1 MTIRRDNRSF
11 NVKKQKM
18 RIEKDSLGTRPVPAA
33 AYYGI
38 ETVRAVENFPI
49 SGLGFHPDFIWALAV
64 IKKACALSNC
74 SLGRLDAR
82 HAQAIIKA
90 CNEVMEGIHN
100 GEFVTDALQSGAGVS
115 IHMNANEV
123 ITNRALEILGRKR
136 GDHASLHSH
145 DHVNM
150 GQSTNDVIPT
160 ALRLASL
167 KLLGEFRLVSQAL
180 EKALLKKAREFHTIV
195 KAGRTHL
202 QDAAPV
208 TLGQEFSGWAVQ
220 LQKGRQ
226 RLELLA
232 RGLLELGIG
241 GSAVGTGLNTSRR
254 YTQAVVRNLKKLTGF
269 PVKSVRN
276 LFAVMQNDADFAAV
290 SGALRDYSLSMI
302 QIANDLRLLSSGP
315 NTGLGEIRL
324 PALQP
329 GSSIMPGKVNPVIP
343 EVTVQVGFQVIGN
356 DTAIAFA
363 AASGECELN
372 VMRPVIIHNLL
383 QSFEILKNTLKILRM
398 RCVEGIQAD
407 REKCRQHAE
416 NSFGIAA
423 ALNPYI
429 GYSKAAE
436 CVKEA
441 LKKKQTLRQV
451 VLSKGLLSEKELARI
466 LSPVNLTRP
475 PK

>member
-1 MTIRRDNRSF
+1 M
-11 NVKKQKM
+11 KKQKT
-18 RIEKDSLGTRPVPAA
+18 RIEKDSLGTRPVPMA

-49 SGLGFHPDFIWALAV
+49 SGLRFHSDFIWALAL
-64 IKKACALSNC
+64 IKKACALSNR
-74 SLGRLDAR
+74 SLGRLDRPRAG
-82 HAQAIIKA
+82 AIVKA
-90 CNEVMEGIHN
+90 CDEVIAGTHN
-100 GEFVTDALQSGAGVS
+100 REFVTDALQSGAGVS

-123 ITNRALEILGRKR
+123 ITNRALEILGRKK
-136 GDHASLHSH
+136 GDHAFLHSH

-160 ALRLASL
+160 ALRLAAL
-167 KLLGEFRLVSQAL
+167 KLSGEFCAASLAL
-180 EKALLKKAREFHTIV
+180 EKSLMKKAREFQKIV

-202 QDAAPV
+202 QDAAPI

-220 LQKGRQ
+220 LQKGRE
-226 RLELLA
+226 RLGLLT

-254 YTQAVVRNLKKLTGF
+254 YTKAVVGNLKKLTGF
-269 PVKSVRN
+269 PVKSARN

-290 SGALRDYSLSMI
+290 SGALRDYALSMI

-315 NTGLGEIRL
+315 NTGFGEIRL

-343 EVTVQVGFQVIGN
+343 EVTAQVGFQVIGN

-372 VMRPVIIHNLL
+372 VMRPVIVHNLL
-383 QSFEILKNTLKILRM
+383 QSFEILKNTLKILRT
-398 RCVEGIQAD
+398 RCVDGIQAD
-407 REKCRQHAE
+407 RERCRYHAE

-436 CVKEA
+436 CVKGA
-441 LKKKQTLRQV
+441 LRTKQTLSQV
-451 VLSKGLLSEKELARI
+451 VISKGFMTQKQLQKI
-466 LSPVNLTRP
+466 LSPENLTRP

>member
-1 MTIRRDNRSF
+1 MKKHKTRTERDS
-11 NVKKQKM
+11 M
-18 RIEKDSLGTRPVPAA
+18 GERPVPSA

-64 IKKACALSNC
+64 IKKACALSNR
-74 SLGRLDAR
+74 SLRRLDGRRAG
-82 HAQAIIKA
+82 AIIKA
-90 CNEVMEGIHN
+90 CEEVMAGIHHR
-100 GEFVTDALQSGAGVS
+100 EFVTDALQSGAGVS
-115 IHMNANEV
+115 VHMNANEV
-123 ITNRALEILGRKR
+123 ITNRALEILGRKK
-136 GDHASLHSH
+136 GDHEHLHSH

-160 ALRLASL
+160 ALRLAAL
-167 KLLGEFRLVSQAL
+167 KIAGEFCASSRAL
-180 EKALLKKAREFHTIV
+180 EKSFAKKAHEFRAVV

-208 TLGQEFSGWAVQ
+208 TLGQEFSGWAAQ
-220 LQKGRQ
+220 LQKGRE
-226 RLELLA
+226 RLELLIP
-232 RGLLELGIG
+232 GLSEVGIG
-241 GSAVGTGLNTSRR
+241 GSAVGTGLNTSLR
-254 YTQAVVRNLKKLTGF
+254 YRKAVVQNLKKLTGF
-269 PVKSVRN
+269 PVKSARN
-276 LFAVMQNDADFAAV
+276 LFSVMQNDADFAAV

-315 NTGLGEIRL
+315 NTGFGEIRL

-343 EVTVQVGFQVIGN
+343 EVVAQVGYQVIGN

-383 QSFEILKNTLKILRM
+383 QSFEILKNTLKVLRT
-398 RCVEGIQAD
+398 RCVEGIEAD
-407 REKCRQHAE
+407 REKCRYNAE

-441 LKKKQTLRQV
+441 LKTKQTLRQV
-451 VLSKGLLSEKELARI
+451 VLSKGLLNEKELARI
-466 LSPVNLTRP
+466 LSPGNLTQP

>member
-1 MTIRRDNRSF
+1 M
-11 NVKKQKM
+11 KKQKT
-18 RIEKDSLGTRPVPAA
+18 RTERDSLGTRPVPAA

-38 ETVRAVENFPI
+38 ETVRAVENFPV
-49 SGLGFHPDFIWALAV
+49 SGLSFHPDFIWALAA

-74 SLGRLDAR
+74 SLGRLDGRRAR
-82 HAQAIIKA
+82 AIIQA
-90 CNEVMEGIHN
+90 CGEVMAGKHDSQ
-100 GEFVTDALQSGAGVS
+100 FVTDALQAGAGVS

-123 ITNRALEILGRKR
+123 ITNRALEILGRRK
-136 GDHASLHSH
+136 GDHSYLHSH

-167 KLLGEFRLVSQAL
+167 KLAKEFRLASQAL
-180 EKALLKKAREFHTIV
+180 EAALIKKALEFRGIV

-220 LQKGRQ
+220 LQKGRE
-226 RLELLA
+226 RLELLL

-241 GSAVGTGLNTSRR
+241 GSAVGTGLNTSLR
-254 YTQAVVRNLKKLTGF
+254 YTKAVVANLKKLTGF
-269 PVKSVRN
+269 PVKSARN
-276 LFAVMQNDADFAAV
+276 FFSVMQNDADFAAV
-290 SGALRDYSLSMI
+290 SGALRDYALSMI

-315 NTGLGEIRL
+315 NTGFGEICL

-383 QSFEILKNTLKILRM
+383 QSFEILKNTLKILRT
-398 RCVEGIQAD
+398 RCVEGIRAD
-407 REKCRQHAE
+407 REKCRSYAE
-416 NSFGIAA
+416 SSFGIAA

-441 LKKKQTLRQV
+441 VRTKRTLRQV
-451 VLSKGLLSEKELARI
+451 VLSKGLMGEKELARI
-466 LSPVNLTRP
+466 LSPENLTQP

>member
-1 MTIRRDNRSF
+1 M
-11 NVKKQKM
+11 KKKKTRM
-18 RIEKDSLGTRPVPAA
+18 EKDSLGTRPVPAA

-38 ETVRAVENFPI
+38 ETVRALENFPV

-64 IKKACALSNC
+64 IKKACALSNR
-74 SLGRLDAR
+74 SLGRLDSRRAG
-82 HAQAIIKA
+82 AIVKA
-90 CNEVMEGIHN
+90 CNEVMAGIHN

-123 ITNRALEILGRKR
+123 ITNRALEILGRKK
-136 GDHASLHSH
+136 GDHVSLHSH

-160 ALRLASL
+160 ALRLAAL
-167 KLLGEFRLVSQAL
+167 KLSGEFRLVSQAL
-180 EKALLKKAREFHTIV
+180 ERALMEKAREFRKIV

-202 QDAAPV
+202 QDAAPI
-208 TLGQEFSGWAVQ
+208 TMGQEFSGWAVQ

-241 GSAVGTGLNTSRR
+241 GSAVGTGLNTSLR

-269 PVKSVRN
+269 PVKRARN

-383 QSFEILKNTLKILRM
+383 QSFEILKNTLRILRT
-398 RCVEGIQAD
+398 RCVEGIRVD

-436 CVKEA
+436 CVQEA
-441 LKKKQTLRQV
+441 LRKKQTLRQV
-451 VLSKGLLSEKELARI
+451 ILSKGLLSEKELARI
-466 LSPVNLTRP
+466 LSPGNLTRP
-475 PK
+475 SK

>member
-1 MTIRRDNRSF
+1 M
-11 NVKKQKM
+11 KKQKT

-38 ETVRAVENFPI
+38 ETVRAIENFPV
-49 SGLGFHPDFIWALAV
+49 SGLGFHQDFIWALAV
-64 IKKACALSNC
+64 IKKACALSNR
-74 SLGRLDAR
+74 SLGRLDSRRAG
-82 HAQAIIKA
+82 AVVKA
-90 CNEVMEGIHN
+90 CDEVMAGIHN
-100 GEFVTDALQSGAGVS
+100 SEFVTDALQSGAGLS
-115 IHMNANEV
+115 IQMNANEV
-123 ITNRALEILGRKR
+123 ITNRALEILGHER
-136 GDHASLHSH
+136 GDHSYLHSH

-160 ALRLASL
+160 ALRLAAL
-167 KLLGEFRLVSQAL
+167 KLSREFRSTSQAL
-180 EKALLKKAREFHTIV
+180 EKALMKKAKEFRDIV

-208 TLGQEFSGWAVQ
+208 TLGQEFAGWAVQ
-220 LQKGRQ
+220 LQKGRE
-226 RLELLA
+226 RLELLS

-254 YTQAVVRNLKKLTGF
+254 YTKAVVQNLKKLTGF
-269 PVKSVRN
+269 PVKSARN
-276 LFAVMQNDADFAAV
+276 LFSVMQNDADFAAV

-315 NTGLGEIRL
+315 NTGFGEIRL
-324 PALQP
+324 PILQP

-383 QSFEILKNTLKILRM
+383 QSLEILKNTLRILRT

-407 REKCRQHAE
+407 REKCRYYAE

-429 GYSKAAE
+429 GYSRAAE

-441 LKKKQTLRQV
+441 LKTKRTLGQV

-466 LSPVNLTRP
+466 LSPENLTLP

>member
-1 MTIRRDNRSF
+1 M
-11 NVKKQKM
+11 KKQKT
-18 RIEKDSLGTRPVPAA
+18 RIEKDSLGTKPVPSA

-38 ETVRAVENFPI
+38 ETVRAIENFPI
-49 SGLGFHPDFIWALAV
+49 SGLKFHPDFIWALAV
-64 IKKACALSNC
+64 IKKACALSNR
-74 SLGRLDAR
+74 SLGRLDSRRAG
-82 HAQAIIKA
+82 AIIKS
-90 CNEVMEGIHN
+90 CDEVMSGIHDS
-100 GEFVTDALQSGAGVS
+100 EFVTDALQSGAGVS

-123 ITNRALEILGRKR
+123 ITNRALEILGRKK
-136 GDHASLHSH
+136 GDHAYLHSH

-160 ALRLASL
+160 ALRLAAL
-167 KLLGEFRLVSQAL
+167 KLAKKFRTASESLEESLMKKAHEFRS
-180 EKALLKKAREFHTIV
+180 IV

-208 TLGQEFSGWAVQ
+208 TLGQEFAGWAVQ
-220 LQKGRQ
+220 LQKGRE
-226 RLELLA
+226 RLELLTQ
-232 RGLLELGIG
+232 GLFELGIG
-241 GSAVGTGLNTSRR
+241 GSAVGTGLNTSLR
-254 YTQAVVRNLKKLTGF
+254 YTKAVVWNLKKLTGF
-269 PVKSVRN
+269 PVKSARN
-276 LFAVMQNDADFAAV
+276 LFSVMQNDADFAAV

-302 QIANDLRLLSSGP
+302 QISNDLRLLSSGP
-315 NTGLGEIRL
+315 NTGFGEIRL

-343 EVTVQVGFQVIGN
+343 EVAVQVGFQVIGN

-383 QSFEILKNTLKILRM
+383 QSFEILRNTVEVLRTH
-398 RCVEGIQAD
+398 CVEGIQAD
-407 REKCRQHAE
+407 HEKCRYYAE
-416 NSFGIAA
+416 RSFGIAA

-441 LKKKQTLRQV
+441 IKTKRTLLQV
-451 VLSKGLLSEKELARI
+451 VLSKGLLSEKELTRI
-466 LSPVNLTRP
+466 LSPENLTQP

>member
-1 MTIRRDNRSF
+1 M
-11 NVKKQKM
+11 KKQKT
-18 RIEKDSLGTRPVPAA
+18 RIEKDSLGTRPVPAD

-38 ETVRAVENFPI
+38 ETVRAVENFPV
-49 SGLGFHPDFIWALAV
+49 SGLRFHSDFIWALAV
-64 IKKACALSNC
+64 IKKACALANRA
-74 SLGRLDAR
+74 LGRLEGRRA
-82 HAQAIIKA
+82 AAIVKA
-90 CNEVMEGIHN
+90 CEEVMAGRHE

-115 IHMNANEV
+115 VHMNTNEV
-123 ITNRALEILGRKR
+123 LTNRALEILGRKK
-136 GDHASLHSH
+136 GDHAYLHSH

-150 GQSTNDVIPT
+150 GQSTNDVVPT
-160 ALRLASL
+160 ALRLAAL
-167 KLLGEFRLVSQAL
+167 KLSREFWKASFEL
-180 EKALLKKAREFHTIV
+180 EKALLKKSKAFGKIV

-208 TLGQEFSGWAVQ
+208 TLGQEFGGWANQ
-220 LQKGRQ
+220 LRKARGR
-226 RLELLA
+226 LVLMTA
-232 RGLLELGIG
+232 GLLELGIG
-241 GSAVGTGLNTSRR
+241 GSAVGTGLNTSLR
-254 YTQAVVRNLKKLTGF
+254 YRTKVIANLKKITGF
-269 PVKSVRN
+269 SVKSAPD

-290 SGALRDYSLSMI
+290 SGALRDYSLSLI
-302 QIANDLRLLSSGP
+302 QIANDLRLMSSGP
-315 NTGLGEIRL
+315 NTGFGEIRL

-343 EVTVQVGFQVIGN
+343 EVVAQVGYQVIGN

-383 QSFEILKNTLKILRM
+383 QSFEILKNTLVILRT
-398 RCVEGIQAD
+398 RCVEGIEAD
-407 REKCRQHAE
+407 RARCRQYAE
-416 NSFGIAA
+416 SSFGIAA

-441 LKKKQTLRQV
+441 IQTKQTLRQV

-466 LSPVNLTRP
+466 LSPENLTQP

>member
-1 MTIRRDNRSF
+1 M
-11 NVKKQKM
+11 KKQKT
-18 RIEKDSLGTRPVPAA
+18 RIEKDSLGTKPVPAA

-38 ETVRAVENFPI
+38 ETVRAIENFPV

-64 IKKACALSNC
+64 IKKACALSNR
-74 SLGRLDAR
+74 SLGRLDGR
-82 HAQAIIKA
+82 RVGAIVKA
-90 CNEVMEGIHN
+90 CNEVIAGIHDS
-100 GEFVTDALQSGAGVS
+100 EFVTDALQSGAGVS

-123 ITNRALEILGRKR
+123 ITNRALEILGRKK
-136 GDHASLHSH
+136 GDHGFLHSH

-160 ALRLASL
+160 ALRLAAL
-167 KLLGEFRLVSQAL
+167 KLSGEFRSASQAL
-180 EKALLKKAREFHTIV
+180 EKALMEKALEFRRIV

-220 LQKGRQ
+220 LQKGRE
-226 RLELLA
+226 RLELLT

-241 GSAVGTGLNTSRR
+241 GSAVGTGLNTSLR
-254 YTQAVVRNLKKLTGF
+254 YTKVVVQNLKKLTGF
-269 PVKSVRN
+269 PVKRARN

-290 SGALRDYSLSMI
+290 SGVLRDYSLSMI

-324 PALQP
+324 PVLQP

-343 EVTVQVGFQVIGN
+343 EVAVQVGFQVIGN
-356 DTAIAFA
+356 DTAVAFA

-383 QSFEILKNTLKILRM
+383 QSFEILKNTLKILRT
-398 RCVEGIQAD
+398 RCVEGIRVD
-407 REKCRQHAE
+407 REKCRYYAE
-416 NSFGIAA
+416 RSFGIAA

-441 LKKKQTLRQV
+441 LKTKQTLCQV

-466 LSPVNLTRP
+466 LSPENLTQP

>member
-1 MTIRRDNRSF
+1 MKNEKT
-11 NVKKQKM
+11 
-18 RIEKDSLGTRPVPAA
+18 RIEKDSLGTRPVPAS

-49 SGLGFHPDFIWALAV
+49 SGLRFHSGFIWALAV
-64 IKKACALSNC
+64 IKKACALANG
-74 SLGRLDAR
+74 SLGRLDRRRAD
-82 HAQAIIKA
+82 AIVRA
-90 CNEVMEGIHN
+90 CGEVMTGKHH

-115 IHMNANEV
+115 VHMNANEV

-136 GDHASLHSH
+136 GDHAFLHSH

-160 ALRLASL
+160 ALRLAAL
-167 KLLGEFRLVSQAL
+167 KLSREFCAASLGL
-180 EKALLKKAREFHTIV
+180 EKSLIKKAREFRSVV

-208 TLGQEFSGWAVQ
+208 TLGQEFGGWAVQ
-220 LQKGRQ
+220 LQKGRE

-232 RGLLELGIG
+232 RQGLLELGIG
-241 GSAVGTGLNTSRR
+241 GSAVGTGLNTSLR
-254 YTQAVVRNLKKLTGF
+254 YRKRVVQNLKRITGF
-269 PVKSVRN
+269 PVRSARN

-290 SGALRDYSLSMI
+290 SGTLRDYALSLI
-302 QIANDLRLLSSGP
+302 QIANDLRLLGSGP
-315 NTGLGEIRL
+315 NTGFGEIRL

-343 EVTVQVGFQVIGN
+343 EVVAQVGYQVIGN

-383 QSFEILKNTLKILRM
+383 QSFEILRNAVAVLRA
-398 RCVEGIQAD
+398 RCVEGIEAD
-407 REKCRQHAE
+407 REKCRHYAE
-416 NSFGIAA
+416 SSFGIAA

-441 LKKKQTLRQV
+441 VRTKRTLRQV
-451 VLSKGLLSEKELARI
+451 VLSKGFLSEKELRRI
-466 LSPVNLTRP
+466 LSPENLTRP

>member
-1 MTIRRDNRSF
+1 M
-11 NVKKQKM
+11 KKQKT
-18 RIEKDSLGTRPVPAA
+18 RIEKDSLGARPVPAA

-38 ETVRAVENFPI
+38 ETVRAIENFPV
-49 SGLGFHPDFIWALAV
+49 SGLGFHSDFIWALAV
-64 IKKACALSNC
+64 IKKACALSNR
-74 SLGRLDAR
+74 SLGRLDNRRAG
-82 HAQAIIKA
+82 AICKA
-90 CNEVMEGIHN
+90 CDEVMSGIHN

-123 ITNRALEILGRKR
+123 ITNRALEILGREK
-136 GDHASLHSH
+136 GDHSFLHSH

-160 ALRLASL
+160 ALRLAAL
-167 KLLGEFRLVSQAL
+167 KLSKEFRVASQDL
-180 EKALLKKAREFHTIV
+180 EKTLIKKAKQFRNIV

-208 TLGQEFSGWAVQ
+208 TLGQEFAGWAVQ
-220 LQKGRQ
+220 LQKGRE
-226 RLELLA
+226 RLELLS

-254 YTQAVVRNLKKLTGF
+254 YTKAVIGNLKKLTGF
-269 PVKSVRN
+269 PVKSARN

-290 SGALRDYSLSMI
+290 SGVLRDYSLSMI

-315 NTGLGEIRL
+315 NTGFGEIRL

-343 EVTVQVGFQVIGN
+343 EVAAQVGYQVIGN

-383 QSFEILKNTLKILRM
+383 QSFEILKNTLKILRT

-407 REKCRQHAE
+407 REKCRYYAE

-441 LKKKQTLRQV
+441 LKTKRTLCQV
-451 VLSKGLLSEKELARI
+451 VLSKGLMSEKKLARI
-466 LSPVNLTRP
+466 LSPENLTRP

>member
-1 MTIRRDNRSF
+1 M
-11 NVKKQKM
+11 KKQKT

-33 AYYGI
+33 AHYGI
-38 ETVRAVENFPI
+38 ETVRAIENFPI

-64 IKKACALSNC
+64 VKKACALSNC
-74 SLGRLDAR
+74 SLGRLDSRRAR
-82 HAQAIIKA
+82 AIIKA
-90 CNEVMEGIHN
+90 CDEMMTGIHDR
-100 GEFVTDALQSGAGVS
+100 EFMTDALQSGAGVS

-123 ITNRALEILGRKR
+123 ITNRALEILGRKK
-136 GDHASLHSH
+136 GDHSYLHSH

-160 ALRLASL
+160 ALRLAAL
-167 KLLGEFRLVSQAL
+167 KLLGEFRLASQEL
-180 EKALLKKAREFHTIV
+180 EKALMKKAREFCNIV

-208 TLGQEFSGWAVQ
+208 TLGQEFAGWAVQ
-220 LQKGRQ
+220 LQKGRE
-226 RLELLA
+226 RLELLTP
-232 RGLLELGIG
+232 GLLELGIG
-241 GSAVGTGLNTSRR
+241 GSAVGTGLNTSLR
-254 YTQAVVRNLKKLTGF
+254 YTRTVVRNLKKLTGF
-269 PVKSVRN
+269 PVKGARN
-276 LFAVMQNDADFAAV
+276 LFTVMQNDADFAAV

-315 NTGLGEIRL
+315 NTGFSEIRL
-324 PALQP
+324 PVLQP
-329 GSSIMPGKVNPVIP
+329 GSSIMPGKVNPVVP
-343 EVTVQVGFQVIGN
+343 EVTVQVGYQVIGN
-356 DTAIAFA
+356 DTTIAIA

-383 QSFEILKNTLKILRM
+383 QSFEILKNTLKVLRT

-407 REKCRQHAE
+407 REKCRYYAE

-441 LKKKQTLRQV
+441 LRTRRTLRHV
-451 VLSKGLLSEKELARI
+451 VLSKGLLSEEQLTRI
-466 LSPVNLTRP
+466 LSPENLTQP
-475 PK
+475 QK

>member
-1 MTIRRDNRSF
+1 MISNG
-11 NVKKQKM
+11 VKKKKT
-18 RIEKDSLGTRPVPAA
+18 RIEKDSLGTRPVPAS

-64 IKKACALSNC
+64 IKKACALSNR
-74 SLGRLDAR
+74 SLGRLDGRRAG
-82 HAQAIIKA
+82 AIIKA
-90 CNEVMEGIHN
+90 CDEVMAGIHH
-100 GEFVTDALQSGAGVS
+100 GEFMTDALQSGAGVS

-123 ITNRALEILGRKR
+123 ITNRALEILGRKK
-136 GDHASLHSH
+136 GDHSYLHSH

-160 ALRLASL
+160 ALRLAAL
-167 KLLGEFRLVSQAL
+167 KLSKEFRAASQTL
-180 EKALLKKAREFHTIV
+180 EKTLTKKAKEFRTIV

-208 TLGQEFSGWAVQ
+208 TLGQEFSGWSFQ
-220 LQKGRQ
+220 LQKGRE
-226 RLELLA
+226 RLELLT

-241 GSAVGTGLNTSRR
+241 GSAVGTGLNTSLR
-254 YTQAVVRNLKKLTGF
+254 YTKAVVGNLKKLTGF
-269 PVKSVRN
+269 PVKGARN

-290 SGALRDYSLSMI
+290 SGALRDYSLSLI

-315 NTGLGEIRL
+315 NTGFGEIRL

-383 QSFEILKNTLKILRM
+383 QSFEILKNTLTILRT

-407 REKCRQHAE
+407 REKCRYYAE

-441 LKKKQTLRQV
+441 TKTKRTLSQV
-451 VLSKGLLSEKELARI
+451 VLSKGLMSEKELARI
-466 LSPVNLTRP
+466 LSPENLTQ
-475 PK
+475 PKK

>member
-1 MTIRRDNRSF
+1 M
-11 NVKKQKM
+11 KKQKT
-18 RIEKDSLGTRPVPAA
+18 RIEKDSLGTRPVPAT

-38 ETVRAVENFPI
+38 ETIRAVENFPI
-49 SGLGFHPDFIWALAV
+49 SGLRFHPDFIWALAV
-64 IKKACALSNC
+64 IKKACALSNR
-74 SLGRLDAR
+74 SLGRLDRRRAG
-82 HAQAIIKA
+82 AIVKA
-90 CNEVMEGIHN
+90 CDEVMAGIHN

-123 ITNRALEILGRKR
+123 VTNRALEILGRKK
-136 GDHASLHSH
+136 GDHSFLHSH

-160 ALRLASL
+160 ALRLAAL
-167 KLLGEFRLVSQAL
+167 KLSKEFRTVSQRL
-180 EKALLKKAREFHTIV
+180 EKALLKKAKEFRTVV

-208 TLGQEFSGWAVQ
+208 TLGQEFAGWAVQ
-220 LQKGRQ
+220 LEKGRE
-226 RLELLA
+226 RLELLLS
-232 RGLLELGIG
+232 GLLELGIG
-241 GSAVGTGLNTSRR
+241 GSAVGTGLNTSVR
-254 YTQAVVRNLKKLTGF
+254 YRKAVVQNLKKLTGF
-269 PVKSVRN
+269 PVKSARN

-315 NTGLGEIRL
+315 GTGFGEIRL
-324 PALQP
+324 PTLQP

-343 EVTVQVGFQVIGN
+343 EVVAQVGYQVIGN

-383 QSFEILKNTLKILRM
+383 QSFEILNNTLKVLKT
-398 RCVEGIQAD
+398 RCVDGIQAD
-407 REKCRQHAE
+407 REKCRYYAE
-416 NSFGIAA
+416 SSFGIAA
-423 ALNPYI
+423 ALNPHI

-441 LKKKQTLRQV
+441 IQTKRTLRQV
-451 VLSKGLLSEKELARI
+451 VLSKGLLSEKDLARI
-466 LSPVNLTRP
+466 LSPGNLTQP

>member
-1 MTIRRDNRSF
+1 M
-11 NVKKQKM
+11 KKS
-18 RIEKDSLGTRPVPAA
+18 RTRVETDSLGTRPVPAE

-38 ETVRAVENFPI
+38 ETVRAVENFPV
-49 SGLGFHPDFIWALAV
+49 SGLGFHQDFLWALAA
-64 IKKACALSNC
+64 IKKACALANR
-74 SLGRLDAR
+74 SLKRLDGRRAG
-82 HAQAIIKA
+82 AILKA
-90 CNEVMEGIHN
+90 CDEVMSGKHCDH
-100 GEFVTDALQSGAGVS
+100 FVTDALQSGAGVS
-115 IHMNANEV
+115 AHMNMNEV

-136 GDHASLHSH
+136 GDHTFLHSH

-160 ALRLASL
+160 ALRLAAL
-167 KLLGEFRLVSQAL
+167 KLSKEFCAASLAL
-180 EKALLKKAREFHTIV
+180 EKALMRKAKAFRGIV

-208 TLGQEFSGWAVQ
+208 TLGQEFAGWAVQ
-220 LQKGRQ
+220 LQKGRE
-226 RLELLA
+226 RLELLT
-232 RGLLELGIG
+232 RGLWELGIG
-241 GSAVGTGLNTSRR
+241 GSAVGTGLNTSVR
-254 YTQAVVRNLKKLTGF
+254 YTKAVVGNLKKLTGF
-269 PVKSVRN
+269 PVKSARN

-315 NTGLGEIRL
+315 NTGFGEIRL

-343 EVTVQVGFQVIGN
+343 EVVAQVGYQVIGN

-383 QSFEILKNTLKILRM
+383 QSFEILKNTVTILRT
-398 RCVEGIQAD
+398 RCVQGIQAD
-407 REKCRQHAE
+407 REKCRYYAE

-441 LKKKQTLRQV
+441 IRSKKTLRQV
-451 VLSKGLLSEKELARI
+451 VISKGFMNEKELAKI
-466 LSPVNLTRP
+466 LSPENLTRP
-475 PK
+475 PR

>member
-1 MTIRRDNRSF
+1 M
-11 NVKKQKM
+11 KKQKT
-18 RIEKDSLGTRPVPAA
+18 RIEKDSLGARSVPAA

-38 ETVRAVENFPI
+38 ETMRAIENFPV

-64 IKKACALSNC
+64 IKKACALSNR
-74 SLGRLDAR
+74 SLGCLDSRRAG
-82 HAQAIIKA
+82 AIIKA
-90 CNEVMEGIHN
+90 CEEVMAGIHN

-123 ITNRALEILGRKR
+123 ITNRALEILGRKK
-136 GDHASLHSH
+136 GDHSFLHSH

-160 ALRLASL
+160 ALRLAAL
-167 KLLGEFRLVSQAL
+167 KLSKEFRFVSKAL
-180 EKALLKKAREFHTIV
+180 EKTLMEKAREFRSIV

-208 TLGQEFSGWAVQ
+208 MLGQEFAGWAVQ
-220 LQKGRQ
+220 LQKGRE
-226 RLELLA
+226 RLELLT

-241 GSAVGTGLNTSRR
+241 GSAVGTGLNTSLR
-254 YTQAVVRNLKKLTGF
+254 YTKAVVVNLKKLTGF
-269 PVKSVRN
+269 QVRSARN

-315 NTGLGEIRL
+315 NTGFGEIRL
-324 PALQP
+324 PVLQP

-343 EVTVQVGFQVIGN
+343 EVAVQVGYQVIGN

-383 QSFEILKNTLKILRM
+383 QSFEILKNTLNILRT
-398 RCVEGIQAD
+398 RCVEGIQAN
-407 REKCRQHAE
+407 RGKCRYYAE

-441 LKKKQTLRQV
+441 TKTKRSLRQV
-451 VLSKGLLSEKELARI
+451 VISKGFMNEKQLQKI
-466 LSPVNLTRP
+466 LSPENLTRP
-475 PK
+475 SK

>member
-1 MTIRRDNRSF
+1 MT
-11 NVKKQKM
+11 KKKT
-18 RIEKDSLGTRPVPAA
+18 RIEKDSLGTRLVPAA

-38 ETVRAVENFPI
+38 ETVRAVENFPV
-49 SGLGFHPDFIWALAV
+49 SGLGFHPDFIGALAM
-64 IKKACALSNC
+64 IKKACALANR
-74 SLGRLDAR
+74 SLGRLDSRRAG
-82 HAQAIIKA
+82 AILKA
-90 CNEVMEGIHN
+90 CDEVMAGIHH

-115 IHMNANEV
+115 VHMNANEV
-123 ITNRALEILGRKR
+123 ITNRALEILGRKK
-136 GDHASLHSH
+136 GDHAHLHSH

-160 ALRLASL
+160 ALRLAAL
-167 KLLGEFRLVSQAL
+167 KLSEEFCAASRAL
-180 EKALLKKAREFHTIV
+180 EDALMKKAKEFCKIV

-208 TLGQEFSGWAVQ
+208 TLGQEFSGWSVQ
-220 LQKGRQ
+220 LQK
-226 RLELLA
+226 A
-232 RGLLELGIG
+232 RGRVVLMVAGLLDLGIG
-241 GSAVGTGLNTSRR
+241 GSAVGTGLNTSLR
-254 YTQAVVRNLKKLTGF
+254 YTKAVVQNLKKITGF
-269 PVKSVRN
+269 PVKSARN

-290 SGALRDYSLSMI
+290 SGALRDYSLSLI

-315 NTGLGEIRL
+315 NTGFGEIRL

-343 EVTVQVGFQVIGN
+343 EVAAQVGFQVIGN

-383 QSFEILKNTLKILRM
+383 QSFEILKNTLQILKT
-398 RCVEGIQAD
+398 RCIEGIQAD
-407 REKCRQHAE
+407 RERCRCNAE
-416 NSFGIAA
+416 ASFGIAA

-441 LKKKQTLRQV
+441 IKTKQTLRQV
-451 VLSKGLLSEKELARI
+451 VLSKGFLNEKQLSKI
-466 LSPVNLTRP
+466 LSPENLTRP
-475 PK
+475 QK

>member
-1 MTIRRDNRSF
+1 MKKT
-11 NVKKQKM
+11 KKQKT
-18 RIEKDSLGTRPVPAA
+18 RIEKDSLGTRPVPAT

-49 SGLGFHPDFIWALAV
+49 SGLRFHPAFTWALAV
-64 IKKACALSNC
+64 IKKACATANL

-82 HAQAIIKA
+82 RAKAILRA
-90 CNEVMEGIHN
+90 CDEVMAGLHN

-115 IHMNANEV
+115 AHMNANEV
-123 ITNRALEILGRKR
+123 ITNRALEILGRPK
-136 GDHASLHSH
+136 GDHAFLHSH

-150 GQSTNDVIPT
+150 GQSTNDVVPT
-160 ALRLASL
+160 ALRLAAL
-167 KLLGEFRLVSQAL
+167 KLSVEFRAASHGL
-180 EKALLKKAREFHTIV
+180 EKALEEKAKEFRNVV

-208 TLGQEFSGWAVQ
+208 TLGQAFAGWAAQ
-220 LQKGRQ
+220 LEKGRE
-226 RLELLA
+226 RLELLLG
-232 RGLLELGIG
+232 GLLELGIG
-241 GSAVGTGLNTSRR
+241 GSAVGTGLNTSLR
-254 YTQAVVRNLKKLTGF
+254 YRKAVVQNLKKMTGF
-269 PVKSVRN
+269 HVKSARN

-290 SGALRDYSLSMI
+290 SGALRDYSLSLI

-315 NTGLGEIRL
+315 NTGFGEIRL

-343 EVTVQVGFQVIGN
+343 EVTAQVGYQVIGN
-356 DTAIAFA
+356 DAAIAFA

-383 QSFEILKNTLKILRM
+383 QSFEILKNTLNVLNT
-398 RCVEGIQAD
+398 RCVKGIEAD
-407 REKCRQHAE
+407 REKCRYYAE
-416 NSFGIAA
+416 SSFGIAA

-441 LKKKQTLRQV
+441 IKSKRTLRQV
-451 VLSKGLLSEKELARI
+451 VLDKGLLTKEALARI
-466 LSPVNLTRP
+466 LSPENLTQP

>member
-1 MTIRRDNRSF
+1 M
-11 NVKKQKM
+11 KKQKT
-18 RIEKDSLGTRPVPAA
+18 RIEKDSLGTRPVPAR

-38 ETVRAVENFPI
+38 ETVRAVENFPV
-49 SGLGFHPDFIWALAV
+49 SGLGFHSDFIRALAV
-64 IKKACALSNC
+64 IKKACALANR
-74 SLGRLDAR
+74 SLGRLDGRRAG
-82 HAQAIIKA
+82 AIIKA
-90 CNEVMEGIHN
+90 CDEVMAGMHR

-115 IHMNANEV
+115 VHMNANEV
-123 ITNRALEILGRKR
+123 ITNRALEILGRKK
-136 GDHASLHSH
+136 GDHGFLHSH

-160 ALRLASL
+160 ALRLAAL
-167 KLLGEFRLVSQAL
+167 KLSSEFCAASQAL
-180 EKALLKKAREFHTIV
+180 EQALMKKALEFSSIV

-208 TLGQEFSGWAVQ
+208 TLGQEFGGWAHQ
-220 LQKGRQ
+220 LQK
-226 RLELLA
+226 A
-232 RGLLELGIG
+232 RGRVVLMVAGLLDLGIG
-241 GSAVGTGLNTSRR
+241 GSAVGTGLNTSLR
-254 YTQAVVRNLKKLTGF
+254 YTKEVVRNLKRITGF
-269 PVKSVRN
+269 PVRSARD

-315 NTGLGEIRL
+315 NTGFGEIRL

-343 EVTVQVGFQVIGN
+343 EVAAQVGYQVIGN
-356 DTAIAFA
+356 DAAIAFA

-383 QSFEILKNTLKILRM
+383 QSFEILKNTVRLLAEK
-398 RCVEGIQAD
+398 CVRGITAD
-407 REKCRQHAE
+407 KEKCREYAE
-416 NSFGIAA
+416 KSFGIAA
-423 ALNPYI
+423 ALNPHL

-436 CVKEA
+436 CVKDA
-441 LKKKQTLRQV
+441 LKTGRTLRQV

-466 LSPVNLTRP
+466 LSPEHLTQP

>member
-1 MTIRRDNRSF
+1 M
-11 NVKKQKM
+11 KKQKM
-18 RIEKDSLGTRPVPAA
+18 RIEKDSLGTRPVPAS

-38 ETVRAVENFPI
+38 ETVRAVENFPV

-64 IKKACALSNC
+64 IKKACALSNR
-74 SLGRLDAR
+74 SLGRLDSRRAG
-82 HAQAIIKA
+82 AIIKA
-90 CNEVMEGIHN
+90 CDEVMSGTHG

-115 IHMNANEV
+115 VHMNTNEV

-136 GDHASLHSH
+136 GDHSYLHSH

-160 ALRLASL
+160 ALRLAAL
-167 KLLGEFRLVSQAL
+167 KLSKEFCVASQEL
-180 EKALLKKAREFHTIV
+180 EKALMKKAKEFRNIV

-208 TLGQEFSGWAVQ
+208 TLGQEFAGWAVQ

-226 RLELLA
+226 RLELLDN
-232 RGLLELGIG
+232 GLLELGIG
-241 GSAVGTGLNTSRR
+241 GSAVGTGLNTSLR
-254 YTQAVVRNLKKLTGF
+254 YTKMVVQNLKKLTAF
-269 PVKSVRN
+269 PVKSARN

-315 NTGLGEIRL
+315 NTGFGEIRL

-343 EVTVQVGFQVIGN
+343 EVVAQVGYQVIGN

-383 QSFEILKNTLKILRM
+383 QSFEILKNTLRILKT

-407 REKCRQHAE
+407 REKCRYYAE

-441 LKKKQTLRQV
+441 LKTKRTLCQV
-451 VLSKGLLSEKELARI
+451 ILAKGLMSEKKLARI
-466 LSPVNLTRP
+466 LSPENLTQP

>member
-1 MTIRRDNRSF
+1 M
-11 NVKKQKM
+11 KKQKT
-18 RIEKDSLGTRPVPAA
+18 RIEKDSLGARPVPAA

-38 ETVRAVENFPI
+38 ETVRAVENFPV
-49 SGLGFHPDFIWALAV
+49 SGLSFHPDFIWALAA

-74 SLGRLDAR
+74 SLGRLDGRRAR
-82 HAQAIIKA
+82 AIIRA
-90 CNEVMEGIHN
+90 CGEVMAGKHDSQ
-100 GEFVTDALQSGAGVS
+100 FVTDALQAGAGVS

-123 ITNRALEILGRKR
+123 ITNRALEILGRKK
-136 GDHASLHSH
+136 GDHAYLHSH

-167 KLLGEFRLVSQAL
+167 KLAKEFRSASQTLEAALV
-180 EKALLKKAREFHTIV
+180 KKAREFRGIV

-208 TLGQEFSGWAVQ
+208 TLGQEFSGWADQ
-220 LQKGRQ
+220 LQKGRE
-226 RLELLA
+226 RLELLM

-241 GSAVGTGLNTSRR
+241 GSAVGTGLNTSLR
-254 YTQAVVRNLKKLTGF
+254 YTKAVVANLKKLTGF
-269 PVKSVRN
+269 PVKSARN

-290 SGALRDYSLSMI
+290 SGALRDYALSMI

-315 NTGLGEIRL
+315 NTGFGEICL

-343 EVTVQVGFQVIGN
+343 EVTAQVGFQVVGN

-383 QSFEILKNTLKILRM
+383 QSFEILKNTLTILRT
-398 RCVEGIQAD
+398 RCVEGIRAD
-407 REKCRQHAE
+407 REKCRIYAE
-416 NSFGIAA
+416 KSFGIAA

-441 LKKKQTLRQV
+441 VRTKRTLRQV
-451 VLSKGLLSEKELARI
+451 VLSRGLLSEKELSRI
-466 LSPVNLTRP
+466 LSAENLTCP
-475 PK
+475 PR